1 MSTKPQDILGIMD
14 IAKTARENGDNF
26 IPCFRGDAGIGKS
39 QIVHQWAKQN
49 GYELIDLRLALLE
62 APDLLGFPEIDKD
75 EQGRARTNRALPDFW
90 PSLKGSKGV
99 LFLDELNRADASVTN
114 GIMQLLTERMVGNEY
129 QLPDGWLMATAINGD
144 SYDVNTMDAAL
155 ADRVTIFDVAYDNR
169 GFLEYMKDTNFDSE
183 IQAFIKSGNWTYKT
197 PEEIGDDGHYV
208 SPRSWAR
215 MNVARKCNLDNS
227 LHFKIAVST
236 LGKGLGREF
245 NAFCTD
251 QRPLYAEDFNGTA
264 KQIKAQ
270 LKILKGH
277 AGDKSGRRRD
287 DLIGVTVDS
296 LLSHVNDH
304 GENSHVTKDL
314 VADVALI
321 IPTDQSLEFL
331 KRYVTI
337 AQKNVDSSNFLG
349 LKDFILN
356 HRPELKEYIEG
367 RLKGN
372 NNE

>member
-1 MSTKPQDILGIMD
+1 MSTKPQDIMEIMD
-14 IAKTARENGDNF
+14 TAMTARGNGDNF

-39 QIVHQWAKQN
+39 QIVHQWANKN
-49 GYELIDLRLALLE
+49 DFKLIDLRLALLE

-75 EQGRARTNRALPDFW
+75 ELGRARTDRALPSFW
-90 PSLKGSKGV
+90 PNDPESKGV
-99 LFLDELNRADASVTN
+99 LFLDEFNRADTSVTN
-114 GIMQLLTERMVGNEY
+114 GIMQLLTERKVGDTY
-129 QLPDGWLMATAINGD
+129 TLPEGWLIATAINGD
-144 SYDVNTMDAAL
+144 TYDVNTMDAAL
-155 ADRVTIFDVAYDNR
+155 ADRVTIFDVAYDNK
-169 GFLEYMKDTNFDSE
+169 GFLSYMKGTNFDSE

-197 PEEIGDDGHYV
+197 PEECGDDGHYV
-208 SPRSWAR
+208 SPRSWTR
-215 MNVARKCNLDNS
+215 MNVARKCNLSDS
-227 LHFKIAVST
+227 LHFKIAVAT

-245 NAFCTD
+245 HAFCTD
-251 QRPLYAEDFNGTA
+251 QRPLYAEDFKGNE
-264 KQIKAQ
+264 KQVKAQ
-270 LKILKGH
+270 LKILKQH
-277 AGDKSGRRRD
+277 AGDKTGKRRD

-296 LLSHVNDH
+296 LLNHVNDH
-304 GENSHVTKDL
+304 GEKSHVTKDL